1 MYSPLMPTAMQQSSS
16 HVCAALDI
24 GSNSFR
30 LLIGTY
36 RSHINILR
44 KELIT
49 VRLAEGLADSGI
61 INKEAME
68 RAIVALRS
76 IASLLQEYNVQRVRI
91 CGTEALRRAHNR
103 NVLLSECQKIL
114 GFPLEIIDGK
124 QEAMLSQA
132 GVFSGLTIP
141 EDNTLIVDVGGG
153 SSECIVSDTSQ
164 LSSVSLPLG
173 AVSLTD
179 SFFKNDSQTS
189 DNIESAQSFVQQV
202 FSPYLM
208 KIKPLVSTFVACGGT
223 ATALASL
230 HLGLEQYDENLVQG
244 ATLTHEELKD
254 IFNSL
259 LQLKAKERCQLPGL
273 DQGRGEILL
282 GGALIFLVLQN
293 FLQTGA
299 MIISDRGL
307 LEGIFLSQ
315 V

>member
-1 MYSPLMPTAMQQSSS
+1 MQQSSS

-132 GVFSGLTIP
+132 
-141 EDNTLIVDVGGG
+141 
-153 SSECIVSDTSQ
+153 
-164 LSSVSLPLG
+164 
-173 AVSLTD
+173 
-179 SFFKNDSQTS
+179 
-189 DNIESAQSFVQQV
+189 
-202 FSPYLM
+202 
-208 KIKPLVSTFVACGGT
+208 
-223 ATALASL
+223 
-230 HLGLEQYDENLVQG
+230 
-244 ATLTHEELKD
+244 
-254 IFNSL
+254 
-259 LQLKAKERCQLPGL
+259 
-273 DQGRGEILL
+273 
-282 GGALIFLVLQN
+282 
-293 FLQTGA
+293 
-299 MIISDRGL
+299 
-307 LEGIFLSQ
+307 
-315 V
+315 